1 MIYKYCIHH
10 PIIIIIII
18 INIIINLYTFEIVI

>member
-1 MIYKYCIHH
+1 MDYKYCIHH

-18 INIIINLYTFEIVI
+18 INIINLYTFDIVI